1 MTTSPVFPL
10 ESRWAVKQAF
20 DDYATRCERTLIEIF
35 ERPGSDAVDMR
46 GWMYDSAPDTDIEA
60 MADMMHI
67 EPLHLVAEFLGID
80 ESSDAFQV
88 RVKDYS
94 DLAEREGWHRR

>member
-20 DDYATRCERTLIEIF
+20 DDFAMRCERTLIEVF
-35 ERPGSDAVDMR
+35 ERTGSDAVDMR
-46 GWMYDSAPDTDIEA
+46 GWMYNAAPTIEA
-60 MADMMHI
+60 MADMMHV

-80 ESSDAFQV
+80 ENNDAFQM
-88 RVKDYS
+88 RVKAYD
-94 DLAEREGWHRR
+94 DLANRAGWHRG